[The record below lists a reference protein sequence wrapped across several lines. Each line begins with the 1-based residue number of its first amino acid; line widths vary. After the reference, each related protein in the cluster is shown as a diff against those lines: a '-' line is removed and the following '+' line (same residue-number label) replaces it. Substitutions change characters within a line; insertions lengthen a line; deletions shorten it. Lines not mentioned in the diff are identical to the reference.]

1 MGHNGGC
8 PRWGVTNDEEMSQAR
23 RTLREEFKATYRLRL
38 ERATVIALLLV
49 ITCFHLWPRWQ
60 IKTKPLPPIQ
70 FQVAVEEVP
79 VTRQPAAMPPPL
91 RPAVPVPVDDPA
103 LPLDETIE
111 LTELFFDLT
120 PSFFPP
126 GAPEGA
132 QTAVSPPRPVAEV
145 FPEYPKGARQKGA
158 QGVVKVSLLVRA
170 DGSVA
175 EAVVILNTTGSEECA
190 QAAIKA
196 ARATRF
202 IPAKER
208 GVPVASWTTREYGFY
223 F

>member
-1 MGHNGGC
+1 LATAEK
-8 PRWGVTNDEEMSQAR
+8 RMSQTGC
-23 RTLREEFKATYRLRL
+23 TLGEEFKRGYRLRL
-38 ERATVIALLLV
+38 ERATILALLLV
-49 ITCFHLWPRWQ
+49 IICFQLWPRWEGS
-60 IKTKPLPPIQ
+60 KKPPTVVP
-70 FQVAVEEVP
+70 FRVHVEEVP
-79 VTRQPAAMPPPL
+79 VTRQPGGTLPPL
-91 RPAVPVPVDDPA
+91 HPAVPVPVDDPA

-111 LTELFFDLT
+111 LTDIAFDLT
-120 PSFFPP
+120 PSLLAA
-126 GAPEGA
+126 GAPESGA
-132 QTAVSPPRPVAEV
+132 ALVSPPRPVAEV
-145 FPEYPKGARQKGA
+145 FPEYPKAARQRGA

-196 ARATRF
+196 ARSTRF

-208 GVPVASWTTREYGFY
+208 GVPVAAWTTREYGFY